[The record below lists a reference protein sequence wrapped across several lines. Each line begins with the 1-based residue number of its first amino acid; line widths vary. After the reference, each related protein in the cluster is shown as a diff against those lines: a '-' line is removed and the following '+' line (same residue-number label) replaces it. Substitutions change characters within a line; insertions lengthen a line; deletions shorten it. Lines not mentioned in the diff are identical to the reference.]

1 MPEPQPSHWLERE
14 DVGDLTVL
22 RVQAP
27 LLRADDATEGVFDAA
42 CALVD
47 ATGRSRLVL
56 NLERVALLASAA
68 VGRLVLL
75 MRKAASA
82 GGKLVLCKASRPVEG
97 ILRLCHLSDVLP
109 SYADE
114 QEALRALSAQG
125 GPAL

>member
-56 NLERVALLASAA
+56 NLERVVLLASAA

-82 GGKLVLCKASRPVEG
+82 GGKLVLCNIAQHIFEVFE
-97 ILRLCHLSDVLP
+97 ITRLDKMFNIQK
-109 SYADE
+109 DE
-114 QEALRALSAQG
+114 QAALQAF
-125 GPAL
+125 